1 MLQKV
6 MDLKKKKDLED
17 ARGNSFA
24 VLQAG
29 ELNKVARDVNIKTG
43 KDREESCIIIN
54 NLVDYENRVYEEFAG
69 KNVEVLLPPNMDLE
83 KVLISDSLKEDEEQG
98 VNKTPLGY
106 VKEPDASELWTELVK
121 KGKNRL
127 KNKKGKNE

>member
-54 NLVDYENRVYEEFAG
+54 NLVDYENRVYEEFVG

-83 KVLISDSLKEDEEQG
+83 KVLISNSLKENEEQG
-98 VNKTPLGY
+98 VNKTALGY
-106 VKEPDASELWTELVK
+106 VKETDASELWTELVK